1 MDTKPETESTTKA
14 ATKVDNPATEAPKQ
28 ATTNKPEA
36 TKAATKAPEPA
47 TTNIPEATK
56 AETKAAEPA
65 TTNKPEATK
74 AQTKAPTMPPEV
86 ASTAAVTEGPT
97 EAPTTVNP
105 CDPNPCKNGGNCTGN
120 GFCQCPELFAGKKC
134 DLGEKYVKCRHSGTN
149 YLRIITNAKAA

>member
-28 ATTNKPEA
+28 
-36 TKAATKAPEPA
+36 
-47 TTNIPEATK
+47 
-56 AETKAAEPA
+56 A